1 VPTNG
6 VTISSKLRRVD
17 GIVIKLRHHLAMI
30 SSSLVGT
37 RYGMSMAS
45 SLVGAR
51 HEMHMMNNMATSCG
65 R

>member
-1 VPTNG
+1 VPSNG

-17 GIVIKLRHHLAMI
+17 GIVIKVRHHLAII

-37 RYGMSMAS
+37 RHGMSMTS

-51 HEMHMMNNMATSCG
+51 HEMHMMSMAMSC
-65 R
+65 RR